1 MREEEI
7 RQYIHSKISH
17 AGFKSIDLALLNQI
31 ELELFKWHDS
41 DKNKFMDLMQLYYE
55 GTLQGFEITMK
66 NFCKNEIEAFL
77 HNSAGTSLLLS
88 SLSSSL
94 LLLSIARSANNGK
107 RSC

>member
-7 RQYIHSKISH
+7 RQYMHSKIGH

-31 ELELFKWHDS
+31 ELEFFKWHDS
-41 DKNKFMDLMQLYYE
+41 DTNSFLNLMQLYYE

-77 HNSAGTSLLLS
+77 HNAAGILLPLLLS
-88 SLSSSL
+88 L
-94 LLLSIARSANNGK
+94 L
-107 RSC
+107 

>member
-7 RQYIHSKISH
+7 RQYMHSKIGH

-31 ELELFKWHDS
+31 ELEFFKWHDS
-41 DKNKFMDLMQLYYE
+41 DTNSFLNLMQLYYE

-77 HNSAGTSLLLS
+77 HKAAGILLPLLLP
-88 SLSSSL
+88 L
-94 LLLSIARSANNGK
+94 L
-107 RSC
+107 